1 MERETAT
8 PDALPP
14 ATRRPSRPLRRFAI
28 VLALWSCIFCPRAG
42 AEESVPARRRAI
54 LLTRILAYD
63 DALATRAGSS
73 FVICVVSHKGN
84 AASESQAK
92 EMLGA
97 FKELEKVMIS
107 GLPFRAT
114 AVQFTTAASLEAF
127 IDSEGIDAL
136 FVCDGTEGDLPA
148 IKLTSRKRK
157 ILTVGT
163 TNAQVMAGV
172 SVGVLA
178 EGGKLQIV
186 VNLPQSREEGAEFSS
201 DLLRVARVVR

>member
-1 MERETAT
+1 
-8 PDALPP
+8 LPP
-14 ATRRPSRPLRRFAI
+14 ATRRPARPLILFAI
-28 VLALWSCIFCPRAG
+28 VVALWSRGFSRHAL
-42 AEESVPARRRAI
+42 AEESVPAQRRAI
-54 LLTRILAYD
+54 LLTRVLAYD
-63 DALATRAGSS
+63 DALVTRAGSS

-92 EMLGA
+92 EMLTA
-97 FKELEKVMIS
+97 FKDLEKVMIA

-114 AVQFTTAASLEAF
+114 AVQFTTAANLEAL
-127 IDSEGIDAL
+127 IESEGIDAL

-148 IKLTSRKRK
+148 IKQTTRKRK
-157 ILTVGT
+157 VLTVGT
-163 TNAQVMAGV
+163 TNAQVTAGV

-186 VNLPQSREEGAEFSS
+186 VNLPQSREEGAAFSS